1 MSPHLSLLM
10 LLWLRLLMRS
20 GPQQLPIQLMELIGH
35 QFSLLS
41 DAFVAGA
48 MVRKLETVVYTKCSV
63 SGRLAHSTN
72 KQNETKR
79 GTKAACG
86 EKQGENAKRTATCG
100 QRNRERTIHKLI
112 FFQWKLNLMKEKKII
127 DKKYDLKQVFAFS
140 FSKKEEINNFLK
152 SFLFFFL

>member
-1 MSPHLSLLM
+1 
-10 LLWLRLLMRS
+10 
-20 GPQQLPIQLMELIGH
+20 MELVGH

-48 MVRKLETVVYTKCSV
+48 VVRKLETVVYTKCSV

-72 KQNETKR
+72 KQNGTKH
-79 GTKAACG
+79 GTKAARG
-86 EKQGENAKRTATCG
+86 EKQGGKREENRDLWAKE
-100 QRNRERTIHKLI
+100 QRKNSTQINLFSMKIKFNER
-112 FFQWKLNLMKEKKII
+112 KKII